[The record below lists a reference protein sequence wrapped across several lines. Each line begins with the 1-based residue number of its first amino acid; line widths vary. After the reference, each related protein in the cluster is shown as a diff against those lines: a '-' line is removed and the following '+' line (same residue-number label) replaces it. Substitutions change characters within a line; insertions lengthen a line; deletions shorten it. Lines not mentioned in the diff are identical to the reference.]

1 MQEVENLN
9 TWSTSW
15 IGPAYFLENGW
26 AYHANLGWIYVQ
38 PDQFN
43 AAWIWTKKWN
53 WLWMNDQF
61 WDGAEGNLFSR
72 NLDQWIF
79 IRSDKTNNRN
89 LVYNYQV
96 GKWYPF

>member
-38 PDQFN
+38 QISLTQHGYGQKN
-43 AAWIWTKKWN
+43 GI
-53 WLWMNDQF
+53 
-61 WDGAEGNLFSR
+61 GYG
-72 NLDQWIF
+72 
-79 IRSDKTNNRN
+79 
-89 LVYNYQV
+89 
-96 GKWYPF
+96 